1 MAEVQ
6 GVSGPAKPNAFSSG
20 SFPRGKGGRR
30 EEGKKGRGE
39 RGKGGD
45 PPQGG

>member
-20 SFPRGKGGRR
+20 SFPRGKG
-30 EEGKKGRGE
+30 RGV
-39 RGKGGD
+39 GKGGALEL
-45 PPQGG
+45 G